1 MDSKERIAKALSI
14 STDTKVFEMG
24 QGVAE
29 GTPDVFKKCFPGR
42 KAVVLADV
50 HTWPVLGERIYGLFQ
65 QADIPVE
72 KYVIDKEVFHADWK
86 YVEMTDCVVRGEY
99 AQAKVIED
107 SDEHVETEPEKCF

>member
-50 HTWPVLGERIYGLFQ
+50 HTWPVLGERIYGLF
-65 QADIPVE
+65 PNS
-72 KYVIDKEVFHADWK
+72 
-86 YVEMTDCVVRGEY
+86 G
-99 AQAKVIED
+99 
-107 SDEHVETEPEKCF
+107 S